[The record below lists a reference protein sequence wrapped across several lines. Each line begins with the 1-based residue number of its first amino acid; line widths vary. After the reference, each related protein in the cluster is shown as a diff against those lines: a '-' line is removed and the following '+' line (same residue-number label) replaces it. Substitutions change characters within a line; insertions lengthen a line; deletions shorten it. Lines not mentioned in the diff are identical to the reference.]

1 MRSET
6 EPGAA
11 SRRKFLTN
19 AAATAGAATMVGAPF
34 IRTAAAATT
43 TWKVQT
49 SWPAGVGLD
58 TFKQWCS
65 GIKEKTGGEL
75 EVKPY
80 PAKESGGEFELLDRG
95 KNGVLEA
102 QEPLPL

>member
-65 GIKEKTGGEL
+65 GIKEKTGGGRG
-75 EVKPY
+75 VKPY
-80 PAKESGGEFELLDRG
+80 PGEGIAGAFALLA
-95 KNGVLEA
+95 GVHKAVSEA
-102 QEPLPL
+102 RKPFAP